1 MRHLHR
7 RLPLQGDRR
16 LHRLVKR
23 TRRNDLLLILGALLL
38 AAALLFVLRL
48 TRRTGGEAVVSIG
61 GAEYCRLPLTIDAE
75 LTLPCGNTV
84 TVRGG
89 AVCVSD
95 ADCPD
100 RVCVRTG
107 WVRADGETIVCLPHR
122 LVVEVAGGAA
132 RGTDAETG

>member
-1 MRHLHR
+1 M
-7 RLPLQGDRR
+7 
-16 LHRLVKR
+16 KR